1 MATNGKRKGK
11 DGELEAVK
19 LLKELGFPDAKR
31 TVQYNGLG
39 KGDVECPESLPNV
52 HIEVKRDKAL
62 DIGNKLWW
70 DAIVQADTD
79 AGDKEW
85 CVLWRKDGGKLWRLT
100 FSGVYGVVT
109 VDHSRIK
116 SALLWLEGG
125 CERTIT
131 PLTAANAAGETQ

>member
-1 MATNGKRKGK
+1 MATNGKHKGK
-11 DGELEAVK
+11 TGELEAVK

-31 TVQYNGLG
+31 TQQYNGLG

-62 DIGNKLWW
+62 DIGNKLWN
-70 DAIVQADTD
+70 DAILQSCKDSE
-79 AGDKEW
+79 GLEW

-100 FSGVYGVVT
+100 FVGVYDIVT

-116 SALLWLEGG
+116 AALEWLQNG
-125 CERTIT
+125 R
-131 PLTAANAAGETQ
+131 